1 MFMTIAEE
9 IGSRKSGTLSQAQK
23 RGRVI
28 ADEER
33 YVVYKFVD
41 GSEILFNKTSTCKV
55 KSRSYTIY
63 N

>member
-9 IGSRKSGTLSQAQK
+9 IGSRKSGNLSQAQK

-28 ADEER
+28 ADEEK
-33 YVVYKFVD
+33 YVVYKFMD
-41 GSEILFNKTSTCKV
+41 GSEILFNKTSTGKV

-63 N
+63 C

>member
-9 IGSRKSGTLSQAQK
+9 IGSRKSGTLAQAQK

-28 ADEER
+28 ADEEK
-33 YVVYKFVD
+33 YIVYKFMD
-41 GSEILFNKTSTCKV
+41 GSEILFNKTSTGKV

-63 N
+63 S

>member
-9 IGSRKSGTLSQAQK
+9 IGSRKSGTLSKAQK

-28 ADEER
+28 ADEEK

-41 GSEILFNKTSTCKV
+41 GSEILFNKTSTGKV

-63 N
+63 S

>member
-28 ADEER
+28 ADEEK
-33 YVVYKFVD
+33 YIVYKFVD
-41 GSEILFNKTSTCKV
+41 GSEILFN
-55 KSRSYTIY
+55 
-63 N
+63 

>member
-9 IGSRKSGTLSQAQK
+9 IGSRKAGTFSQAQK

-28 ADEER
+28 ADEDN
-33 YVVYKFVD
+33 YVVFKFMD
-41 GSEILFNKTSTCKV
+41 GSEILFQKTKSGKV
-55 KSRSYTIY
+55 KTRNYTIY

>member
-9 IGSRKSGTLSQAQK
+9 IGSRKSGTLTHAQK

-28 ADEER
+28 ADEEK

-41 GSEILFNKTSTCKV
+41 GSEILFNKTSTGKV

-63 N
+63 G